1 MSDLFRNALQAQ
13 KDGRDPEAL
22 DLYRRLLAEDP
33 RNRAAWINAGGLL
46 SRQGDRAGAVDCY
59 RKALALR
66 EDETVRFNLGSEL
79 YRLRDGAAA
88 IENLRRALD
97 IKPDFFRAAVLLGYI
112 YESLDDFDAAA
123 RAFQQA
129 LTLNP
134 ASRIAAL
141 GLVVVLG
148 ERDRNDEAL
157 QICSVWLKRSP
168 DDASFLNLHAG
179 LLLKLGRYKESFEEL
194 KEATRTH
201 EKYVSFQEHLVQA
214 RRDHEEEYSAFFDEV
229 NDRLH
234 EKQEALRRR
243 VEERKTDK
251 SPVLQKDDVKDLVD
265 LSLLHLFSG
274 DREKALGFLLEARR
288 VADREKKE

>member
-1 MSDLFRNALQAQ
+1 MSDTFRNALQAQ
-13 KDGRDPEAL
+13 KDGRDTEAL
-22 DLYRRLLAEDP
+22 DLYRRLLAEEP
-33 RNRAAWINAGGLL
+33 QNRAAWINAGGLL
-46 SRQGDRAGAVDCY
+46 SRQGDRAVAVDYY

-79 YRLRDGAAA
+79 FRLREGPAA
-88 IENLRRALD
+88 IENLRRALEL
-97 IKPDFFRAAVLLGYI
+97 KPDFFRAAVLLGYI
-112 YESLDDFDAAA
+112 HESLDDFDAAA
-123 RAFQQA
+123 RSFQHA

-157 QICSVWLKRSP
+157 QICDAWLKRSP
-168 DDASFLNLHAG
+168 DDPAFLNLHAG

-201 EKYVSFQEHLVQA
+201 EKYVSFQDHLVQA
-214 RRDHEEEYSAFFDEV
+214 RRDRDEEYNAFFDEV
-229 NDRLH
+229 SDRLR
-234 EKQEALRRR
+234 ERQESLRRR
-243 VEERKTDK
+243 VEERKAEK

-288 VADREKKE
+288 VADREKKD